1 MRLGFQSNG
10 QKTQLVKPDIRIS
23 GNNYMAEA
31 STHHLYPSY
40 NMSTQIL
47 ERYPFRWGPA
57 LQLVKES
64 SEPPHCA
71 LGILYYDDVHI

>member
-1 MRLGFQSNG
+1 
-10 QKTQLVKPDIRIS
+10 
-23 GNNYMAEA
+23 MAEA

-47 ERYPFRWGPA
+47 ERYPFRWGPT

-71 LGILYYDDVHI
+71 LRILYYDDVHI